1 MLNHFS
7 ENLKHYRKLRYMTQ
21 QELAK
26 KLFITRQAV
35 STYENGI
42 RHCDLDTLIRITQIL
57 GISLDDLIL

>member
-1 MLNHFS
+1 
-7 ENLKHYRKLRYMTQ
+7 MTQ

>member
-21 QELAK
+21 QDLAE

-42 RHCDLDTLIRITQIL
+42 RHCDLDTLIRISKVL
-57 GISLDDLIL
+57 EISLDELIL